1 MEKRVR
7 LVVAGLAFS
16 LGSFGPLQAAE
27 LDGDAKAR
35 KGTVRCAGSNS
46 VRLAGTEIQYASYNL
61 RNLNSATPI
70 TIERMTVFAATGQ
83 VLFDSDAS
91 GLPQFPN
98 GVLGPSDNVLDPN
111 QTANIDTTNFL
122 PFLPDNLRP
131 IQVEFVWSA
140 AERAL
145 LLDVSFIRVSRQR
158 DPQTG
163 QELQERSRSNG
174 ACRTISVEK

>member
-1 MEKRVR
+1 MRR
-7 LVVAGLAFS
+7 GACIVVAGFALCM
-16 LGSFGPLQAAE
+16 LWIGLTRAAE
-27 LDGDAKAR
+27 IDGEAKAR

-46 VRLAGTEIQYASYNL
+46 LRLAGTEIQYASYNL

-98 GVLGPSDNVLDPN
+98 GVLGPSDNVLDAN

>member
-1 MEKRVR
+1 MEKTVR
-7 LVVAGLAFS
+7 LVVAGLALS
-16 LGSFGPLQAAE
+16 LGWFGPLQAAE
-27 LDGDAKAR
+27 IDGDAKAR

-46 VRLAGTEIQYASYNL
+46 LRLAGTEIQYASYNL

-174 ACRTISVEK
+174 ACRTISVEN

>member
-1 MEKRVR
+1 MEKTAR
-7 LVVAGLAFS
+7 LVGTGFALWLA
-16 LGSFGPLQAAE
+16 SFVPLQAAE
-27 LDGDAKAR
+27 IDGDAKAR
-35 KGTVRCAGSNS
+35 NGTVRCAGSNS
-46 VRLAGTEIQYASYNL
+46 LRLAGTEIQYASYNL